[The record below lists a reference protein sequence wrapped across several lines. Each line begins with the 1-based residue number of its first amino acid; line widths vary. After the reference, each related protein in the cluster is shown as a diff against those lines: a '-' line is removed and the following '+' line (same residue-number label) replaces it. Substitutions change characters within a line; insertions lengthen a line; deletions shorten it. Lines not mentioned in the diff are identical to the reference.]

1 MCFAQE
7 IGSLHMEY
15 FSVIFR
21 MKFFNQIF
29 LPEITLHSQPCF
41 EIVLKALAAEAFD
54 PRGFAWF

>member
-1 MCFAQE
+1 
-7 IGSLHMEY
+7 MEY